1 MIICA
6 VLGSVDRLICLM
18 LHGQVLISTICE
30 ASFLWIGIQTTQSKM
45 AYNARY
51 NVEVAIERNKL
62 CAMLLQNKFKSILS
76 LWTKDGK
83 QEERHRKKNREKDK
97 EWDVRNVQVRFG
109 QMDMKNNE
117 KHQAWNCIVRE
128 GREINLSLFK
138 TQLYCKL
145 YSCHNIVLCIWNDV
159 FRLSDPNCF
168 FFSFI
173 CKNETKC
180 ISTLKRKEKIK
191 IFEKKIKHWYFK
203 WKETTFSMTKHTVI
217 Q

>member
-1 MIICA
+1 MKRTFNEYDGRNIIIVDHMC
-6 VLGSVDRLICLM
+6 GSWFSRPFDLFN
-18 LHGQVLISTICE
+18 
-30 ASFLWIGIQTTQSKM
+30 ASWSSAYLVHMRSIFLWIGIQTTQSKM
-45 AYNARY
+45 AYNTRY

-83 QEERHRKKNREKDK
+83 QEERHRKKNKDK
-97 EWDVRNVQVRFG
+97 DEEWDVRNVQVRFG

-138 TQLYCKL
+138 TQLYGKL

-159 FRLSDPNCF
+159 FRFVRPQLFLFLVF
-168 FFSFI
+168 FV
-173 CKNETKC
+173 
-180 ISTLKRKEKIK
+180 KRRQSVSA
-191 IFEKKIKHWYFK
+191 H
-203 WKETTFSMTKHTVI
+203 
-217 Q
+217 